1 VIKVN
6 ILPFVLLASLSP
18 LLTFAWLWQVKEW
31 RIDRL
36 REHLRSE
43 GWFRQLF
50 GTIRPVL
57 VLMLLVLGIVSMQIR
72 RYWYIAVI
80 IALAA
85 LNLVQFALK
94 KQRYPV
100 WTQKALVLTATS
112 ILIDFVI
119 ALACLSWSPALLAVL
134 PLAQAFV
141 LAIAWI
147 AFLPLDATLKNRR
160 MSRAAQL
167 RAQFS
172 DLLVIG
178 VTGSAGKTT
187 LKELLSCIL
196 SKRSVLATPAYVN
209 SEMGVANWMLTE
221 LSKNKD
227 NPPEILIVE
236 MGAYRRGEIER
247 LCNITQ
253 PSMGAITFIGK
264 QHMALFG
271 SQEMLSAAKAEL
283 LEALPE
289 NGKAF
294 LNADND
300 ASMAVAHKAACP
312 IVRVGTGG
320 QADLEAFDIE
330 ETANGIAFRAGDTRF
345 SLPLRGTHNVT
356 NVLLA
361 IAIARNFKMKDAEIA
376 QALSLYKPLN
386 HTFAVRTEKGVTILD
401 DTHNSSPASFK
412 AAIAWTRTQPAKQKV
427 LLTSGLIELGQEQDH
442 IHTELG
448 EMAQQTFDRVV
459 FVHSRSG
466 RFFEKGY
473 GKKVEVYSADTK
485 PVEEKALLVCIGR
498 VPANVMHRMLP

>member
-1 VIKVN
+1 MRPALVFTFFIAGAAIPQVQQ
-6 ILPFVLLASLSP
+6 LWHTSALLALGGLSMV
-18 LLTFAWLWQVKEW
+18 QCV
-31 RIDRL
+31 L
-36 REHLRSE
+36 R
-43 GWFRQLF
+43 
-50 GTIRPVL
+50 
-57 VLMLLVLGIVSMQIR
+57 
-72 RYWYIAVI
+72 
-80 IALAA
+80 
-85 LNLVQFALK
+85 

-100 WTQKALVLTATS
+100 WTQKAKALVVSAL
-112 ILIDFVI
+112 LIDMLI
-119 ALACLSWSPALLAVL
+119 ALSWHSEHPALLVIL
-134 PLAQAFV
+134 PLLQTFI
-141 LAIAWI
+141 LTIAWVL
-147 AFLPLDATLKNRR
+147 FLPVDKILKNRR
-160 MSRAAQL
+160 VQRARLL
-167 RAQFS
+167 RKQFP
-172 DLLVIG
+172 DLTVIG
-178 VTGSAGKTT
+178 VTGSVGKTT

-196 SKRSVLATPAYVN
+196 SKRGALATPAYVN

-227 NPPEILIVE
+227 TPPEILIVE
-236 MGAYRRGEIER
+236 MGAYRKKEIAR
-247 LCNITQ
+247 LCSIAQ
-253 PSMGAITFIGK
+253 PIMGAITFIGK

-330 ETANGIAFRAGDTRF
+330 ETGSGIAFRAGDTRF
-345 SLPLRGTHNVT
+345 SVPLRGTHNVT

-361 IAIARNFKMKDAEIA
+361 IAIARNFNMKDAEIA

-386 HTFAVRTEKGVTILD
+386 HTFAVRTEKEVTILD

-448 EMAQQTFDRVV
+448 EMSQQTFDRVV

-473 GKKVEVYSADTK
+473 GKKIEVYSTDTK

-498 VPANVMHRMLP
+498 VPANVVHRMLP